1 MLPLFYTLL
10 HRHISL
16 HVLSMDDL
24 AWWMIKITRYF
35 GYRDG
40 TGGATIFEWFGPET
54 PQQTFSVNDSFA
66 KTPFQI
72 PRLFNPSPVYAKK
85 KNIRSPRLS
94 HPSPILYQQKLQ
106 MSETPKPHYRQHQSQ
121 SQSQSNIL
129 WRRPRCSF
137 MLSTRPKACPHSGH
151 LTERCATCCTLIWR
165 INDAWLLNVSR
176 RVQPPQPH
184 LNEPSD
190 SLG

>member
-1 MLPLFYTLL
+1 MFSVT
-10 HRHISL
+10 
-16 HVLSMDDL
+16 MDDL
-24 AWWMIKITRYF
+24 GWLMIKITRYF

-40 TGGATIFEWFGPET
+40 TGGATIFEWFGPQT

-85 KNIRSPRLS
+85 KQHFKSQAIPSFA
-94 HPSPILYQQKLQ
+94 HPIPTKLQ
-106 MSETPKPHYRQHQSQ
+106 MTETPNPHYRQHQ

-184 LNEPSD
+184 LKESSD